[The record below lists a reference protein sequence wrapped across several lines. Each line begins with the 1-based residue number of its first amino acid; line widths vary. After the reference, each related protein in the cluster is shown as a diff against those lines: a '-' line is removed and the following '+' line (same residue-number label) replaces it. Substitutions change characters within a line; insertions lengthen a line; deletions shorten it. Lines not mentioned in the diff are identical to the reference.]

1 MDDLVQINRR
11 IAEYWLG
18 SLDSHQSAYLSYVP
32 VCVGHLPHSAAELNA
47 VLAGF
52 KRELRDQL
60 RTAKLNR
67 RYLTFARLVAKDA
80 LAGRPEMLVRLGIT
94 LEQAQVLAKL
104 TDQEVDELAFA
115 WEGPIVRFASQA
127 FRRGAG
133 LRVRAAKHHATAF
146 LSTHSQSSQSGRP

>member
-1 MDDLVQINRR
+1 MDDLVQLNRK

-18 SLDSHQSAYLSYVP
+18 SLDAHQSTYLSYVP
-32 VCVGHLPHSAAELNA
+32 VCVGQLPHGADELSA
-47 VLAGF
+47 VLTGL

-60 RTAKLNR
+60 RTVKLNR
-67 RYLTFARLVAKDA
+67 RYLAFARLVAKDA

-94 LEQAQVLAKL
+94 LEQARVLGSL
-104 TDQEVDELAFA
+104 TDQQVDELAFA
-115 WEGPIVRFASQA
+115 WKGPIVFFASQA

-146 LSTHSQSSQSGRP
+146 LSTHTQSSQR